1 MRSNG
6 KKFQMSRIR
15 SQLETLR
22 QNQPGAPRRVAAD
35 APAQRAALPQSARAR
50 DPYMREPAARQP
62 APALPGAKPE
72 MERIRERLDQ
82 LGGAINALARSAAP
96 SRTPPVSDYRQMS
109 AAAPR
114 SAPDAGIVVQFDRLH
129 QEIATL
135 RSAIGQFAQAG
146 GNQDFAKDLRRIA
159 DGMAGLQSASPA
171 PNSHLEDIASELHQ
185 MRQAISTMFDERDA
199 LDPGAIARSIES
211 GYVQIAARLE
221 TGFQQPQ
228 DAQLSQSRQFT
239 ELSDHLSAV
248 RDLVEQLPLRI
259 PIGPLAGRL
268 DEIEAVLTQIDGRGD
283 LSLSKNVRAIEDRL
297 DEVTRALV
305 AVAVSPGGSPDGLD
319 RIEAR
324 LATLSRGMEEMAGNA
339 GHFPG
344 RDPQSAPLLDQV
356 SAQMADLSTRID
368 MLRDMPSADGRFL
381 ALEQTLGSIAS
392 RLESVSSQGTD
403 FAPIAS
409 RLESIEHQIA
419 ISRDMA
425 MDAASMAAERA
436 IQMAGQTGDRTAGAD
451 PQILEQ
457 LTSELRN
464 IEAQTREVADRNNGD
479 FGTIRQL
486 LETMGDR
493 LHSIE
498 ADIREAALQP
508 QAHAQDDSAGY
519 RQETTRFADAGSLA
533 PAHATDRFADPVG
546 QFANAPS
553 LDNYADGNTLLEE
566 RESQPQNDK
575 REPEAEDVP
584 LEPGSGV
591 PDLAALVRNA
601 SQRRKATKDACAETA
616 PGANDFMA
624 AARRAA
630 QSAAAEPPPSYNPAA
645 ASQAKAGG
653 RIALPSFFQ
662 NKRKLLMASA
672 AIILVAASVP
682 VAMQLMAS
690 EPQVVDMPAAAG
702 QQSQA
707 EPGTGPQKPDA
718 PAALDT
724 GQSSSGQLNAGPP
737 PTDALAAGPAVT
749 PVEQAPAMPQPQA
762 SAAGDTDSA
771 AAQELPALPK
781 EIDNVALLQAIAARD
796 AQAQFE
802 VARRYTDG
810 DGIERNLEVA
820 AKWYEAAARSGLAPA
835 QYRFAN
841 FLEKGHGVALDVEK
855 SALWYQRA
863 AEQGNALAMHNLAVI
878 HTSGLLAGKP
888 DMESAIGWF
897 LKAADMGVKDS
908 QVNLGIIYAKGLGIE
923 TDLPEAYKWLA
934 VAARGGDSDAAAKR
948 DTLASAMRPDQLA
961 QARAAAELWKPVPLQ
976 PAANVAEIRPEWKS
990 GSGES
995 ASAPDVPQVP
1005 DSGEAT
1011 KIMITKV
1018 QSILTDMGYDTGPA
1032 DGRIGARTRDAVKA
1046 FQKKAGMPV
1055 DGQISTELLKKLA
1068 NPAA

>member
-1 MRSNG
+1 
-6 KKFQMSRIR
+6 
-15 SQLETLR
+15 
-22 QNQPGAPRRVAAD
+22 
-35 APAQRAALPQSARAR
+35 
-50 DPYMREPAARQP
+50 
-62 APALPGAKPE
+62 

-96 SRTPPVSDYRQMS
+96 GRTPPVSDYRQMS

-114 SAPDAGIVVQFDRLH
+114 SPADADIVVQFDRLH

-135 RSAIGQFAQAG
+135 RSAIGQFAHAG

-171 PNSHLEDIASELHQ
+171 PGSHLEDIASELHQ
-185 MRQAISTMFDERDA
+185 MRQAFSTMFDERDA
-199 LDPGAIARSIES
+199 LDPGVIARSIES
-211 GYVQIAARLE
+211 SYAQIAARLE
-221 TGFQQPQ
+221 TGFRQPQ
-228 DAQLSQSRQFT
+228 DAQLSQSRQIT
-239 ELSDHLSAV
+239 ELSDHLTAV

-259 PIGPLAGRL
+259 PIAPLADRL

-283 LSLSKNVRAIEDRL
+283 LSLSKNFRAIEHRL

-324 LATLSRGMEEMAGNA
+324 LATLSKGFEEMAGNA
-339 GHFPG
+339 GHYSG
-344 RDPQSAPLLDQV
+344 RDPQSAPLLDHV

-368 MLRDMPSADGRFL
+368 MLRDMPSAAAMPDLQRFQSIEASLASLATRLSGEQQTAGQPLADGRLL

-392 RLESVSSQGTD
+392 RLESVSSQGMD

-436 IQMAGQTGDRTAGAD
+436 IQMAGQTGDRPQDVD
-451 PQILEQ
+451 PQILDQ

-479 FGTIRQL
+479 FGTIRQM

-498 ADIREAALQP
+498 ADIREAASQP

-519 RQETTRFADAGSLA
+519 RQETTRYADAGSLA
-533 PAHATDRFADPVG
+533 TAHAPDRFADPVG

-553 LDNYADGNTLLEE
+553 LDNHADGIALLQEH
-566 RESQPQNDK
+566 ESHPQNDR

-601 SQRRKATKDACAETA
+601 SQRRKATMDAGAETA

-630 QSAAAEPPPSYNPAA
+630 QSAAAEPPPSYNPALA
-645 ASQAKAGG
+645 RQAKAGG

-682 VAMQLMAS
+682 VAMQLMAG
-690 EPQVVDMPAAAG
+690 EPQIVDMPAAAG
-702 QQSQA
+702 QQSQV
-707 EPGTGPQKPDA
+707 EPGTIPKKPDA
-718 PAALDT
+718 PAALAT
-724 GQSSSGQLNAGPP
+724 GQSSAAQLNAGLP
-737 PTDALAAGPAVT
+737 PTDAQAAGPAVT
-749 PVEQAPAMPQPQA
+749 PVEQAPALPGPQS
-762 SAAGDTDSA
+762 SAAGDTDTT

-781 EIDNVALLQAIAARD
+781 EIDNVALRQAIAARD
-796 AQAQFE
+796 AQALFE

-934 VAARGGDSDAAAKR
+934 VATRGGDSDAAAKR

-995 ASAPDVPQVP
+995 ASAPEAPQVP
-1005 DSGEAT
+1005 GSGEAT
-1011 KIMITKV
+1011 KTMIAKV